1 MPPDW
6 NTTIRSHTADIHSNS
21 PDARMTV
28 QPSRATCWRSR
39 RIDSRAP
46 TSTAAVGSSNTS
58 SLLLESRARPTTTFC
73 CWPPLIC
80 DSTRRGSA
88 GKTRSRSSMP
98 ATAAFSRRVLMMPRR
113 QYASSLPRVMFSK
126 AVAAGTPLVRA
137 RSEGMYTAPARTIPG
152 APPRSSRPA
161 TVTVPDVISPTPMA
175 ALTNS
180 RKPEP
185 SSPVR
190 PTSSPSAADNDT
202 GPLSFGVVTRSAT
215 NTGGPPRRLRSATLA
230 ISRVAW
236 SPSSASSTIA
246 DCPAISSASMDAVTP
261 LAGWVHSTWPFFRA
275 VKSSQKAVMSVG
287 LWVTTSIVTPVSSLS
302 RRTRSRNLSSSCRG
316 RLDVGSSMTSKSAL
330 AEACSWPPAP
340 SSSVTPARIIA
351 RATHSMTRS
360 ASGSRCTSSLT
371 GRSRPTVAIAARAR
385 DRAAAMLMSPSLFRR
400 NEFTSRLS
408 STDRFSASPR
418 SWNTAATRGLRA
430 GRPCG
435 PSPSTI
441 RYDPWSAGHH
451 ARPGS

>member
-1 MPPDW
+1 
-6 NTTIRSHTADIHSNS
+6 
-21 PDARMTV
+21 
-28 QPSRATCWRSR
+28 
-39 RIDSRAP
+39 
-46 TSTAAVGSSNTS
+46 
-58 SLLLESRARPTTTFC
+58 
-73 CWPPLIC
+73 
-80 DSTRRGSA
+80 
-88 GKTRSRSSMP
+88 
-98 ATAAFSRRVLMMPRR
+98 
-113 QYASSLPRVMFSK
+113 
-126 AVAAGTPLVRA
+126 
-137 RSEGMYTAPARTIPG
+137 MYTAPARTIPG

-202 GPLSFGVVTRSAT
+202 GPLSFGVVTRFAT

-316 RLDVGSSMTSKSAL
+316 RLDVGSSMTSRSAL
-330 AEACSWPPAP
+330 AAACSWPPAP

-360 ASGSRCTSSLT
+360 ASGSRCTSALT

-441 RYDPWSAGHH
+441 RYDPWSAGITP
-451 ARPGS
+451 ARILTSVDFPDPLCPMMPCTVPRDTLNDTPISARTAPMLLCTSSITSRSEPFTWTPSVSVAAFRCQLDRQCDRRGRSAAPAPPVATGSSVSC